1 MRLKPRASERSLL
14 DELQQIRQK
23 FEVYQS
29 RESFSRRDLQGI
41 RRLIDRAKKLT
52 DKL

>member
-1 MRLKPRASERSLL
+1 MKLKPNASTRSAI

-23 FEVYQS
+23 LIVYQS
-29 RESFSRRDLQGI
+29 RESFNRKDLRII
-41 RRLIDRAKKLT
+41 RQLIDRAKDLT

>member
-1 MRLKPRASERSLL
+1 MKLKPNASARSAI

-23 FEVYQS
+23 LIVYQS
-29 RESFSRRDLQGI
+29 CDSFSRRDLQAI
-41 RRLIDRAKKLT
+41 RRLIDRAKMLT